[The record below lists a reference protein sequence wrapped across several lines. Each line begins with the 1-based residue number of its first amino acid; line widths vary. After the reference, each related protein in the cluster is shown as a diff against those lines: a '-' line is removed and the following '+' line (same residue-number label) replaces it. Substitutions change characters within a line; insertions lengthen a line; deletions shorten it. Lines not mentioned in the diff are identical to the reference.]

1 MIQAHPASALPTARP
16 RLDAARVLTLSAT
29 LVLNLLLFGLLMVP
43 MTLPPPQ
50 LPAAQPRALQ
60 LRIIP
65 RTPPV
70 VEVTS
75 LPKPASPPT
84 TTPVQPPVRASTH
97 AQAVPDPTP
106 VIRSDAGPVQA
117 ADAGASADAGPGID
131 ATPPGPAAQPM
142 QLAYLSAPAPT
153 YPRAAL
159 QRGLAGTVLLRVLV
173 DVDGRPLDVT
183 VARSSGYRE
192 LDDAARTQVF
202 KRWRFQPAL
211 QGGQP
216 VQALGL
222 VPVEFSLKR

>member
-1 MIQAHPASALPTARP
+1 MIHAHSAFALPAARP
-16 RLDAARVLTLSAT
+16 RPDAARVLTLSAT

-43 MTLPPPQ
+43 IALPPPA
-50 LPAAQPRALQ
+50 PSAQPRTPQ

-70 VEVTS
+70 VEVTT
-75 LPKPASPPT
+75 LPLPPPAAASAQPPT
-84 TTPVQPPVRASTH
+84 RADRRIP
-97 AQAVPDPTP
+97 AVSDPAP

-142 QLAYLSAPAPT
+142 QLAYLSAPAPA

-159 QRGLAGTVLLRVLV
+159 QQRLSGTVLLQVLV

-183 VARSSGYRE
+183 VARSSGYRV
-192 LDDAARTQVF
+192 LDEAARMQVL

-211 QGGQP
+211 QDGQP

-222 VPVEFSLKR
+222 VPVEFTVRG

>member
-1 MIQAHPASALPTARP
+1 MIHAHSAFALPAARP
-16 RLDAARVLTLSAT
+16 RPDAARVLTLSAT

-43 MTLPPPQ
+43 MALPPPQ
-50 LPAAQPRALQ
+50 LPAAQPRTPQ

-70 VEVTS
+70 VEVTT
-75 LPKPASPPT
+75 LPLPPPAAASAQPPT
-84 TTPVQPPVRASTH
+84 RADRRIP
-97 AQAVPDPTP
+97 AVSDPAP

-142 QLAYLSAPAPT
+142 QLAYLSAPAPA

-159 QRGLAGTVLLRVLV
+159 QQRLSGTVLLQVLV

-183 VARSSGYRE
+183 VARSSGYRV
-192 LDDAARTQVF
+192 LDEAARMQVL

-211 QGGQP
+211 QDGQP

-222 VPVEFSLKR
+222 VPVEFTVRG

>member
-1 MIQAHPASALPTARP
+1 MIHAHSAFALPAARP
-16 RLDAARVLTLSAT
+16 RPDAARVLTLSAT

-43 MTLPPPQ
+43 MALPPPQ
-50 LPAAQPRALQ
+50 LPAAQPRTPQ

-70 VEVTS
+70 VEVTT
-75 LPKPASPPT
+75 LPLPPPAAASAQPPT
-84 TTPVQPPVRASTH
+84 RADRRIP
-97 AQAVPDPTP
+97 AVSDPAP

-142 QLAYLSAPAPT
+142 QLAYLSAPAPA

-159 QRGLAGTVLLRVLV
+159 QQRLSGTVLLQVLV

-183 VARSSGYRE
+183 VARSSGYRM
-192 LDDAARTQVF
+192 LDEAARMQVL

-211 QGGQP
+211 QDGQP

-222 VPVEFSLKR
+222 VPVEFTVRG

>member
-1 MIQAHPASALPTARP
+1 MIQAHPASALPAARP

-50 LPAAQPRALQ
+50 LPATQPRTPQ

-75 LPKPASPPT
+75 LPQPAPPPT
-84 TTPVQPPVRASTH
+84 ATPVQPPARASTH
-97 AQAVPDPTP
+97 TQAVSDPAP
-106 VIRSDAGPVQA
+106 VIHGDAGPVQA

-142 QLAYLSAPAPT
+142 QLAYLSAPGPT

-192 LDDAARTQVF
+192 LDDAARTQVL

>member
-1 MIQAHPASALPTARP
+1 MIQAHPASALPATRP

-29 LVLNLLLFGLLMVP
+29 LVLNLLLFGLLMMP
-43 MTLPPPQ
+43 MALPPPQ
-50 LPAAQPRALQ
+50 LPATQPRTPQ

-70 VEVTS
+70 VEVAS
-75 LPKPASPPT
+75 LPQPASPPT
-84 TTPVQPPVRASTH
+84 ATPVQPPARANTH
-97 AQAVPDPTP
+97 TQPVSDPAP
-106 VIRSDAGPVQA
+106 VIRSDAGPVQT
-117 ADAGASADAGPGID
+117 ADAGARTDADPGID

-159 QRGLAGTVLLRVLV
+159 QRGLAGTVLLQVLV
-173 DVDGRPLDVT
+173 DVDGRPLEVT

-192 LDDAARTQVF
+192 LDDAARTQVL